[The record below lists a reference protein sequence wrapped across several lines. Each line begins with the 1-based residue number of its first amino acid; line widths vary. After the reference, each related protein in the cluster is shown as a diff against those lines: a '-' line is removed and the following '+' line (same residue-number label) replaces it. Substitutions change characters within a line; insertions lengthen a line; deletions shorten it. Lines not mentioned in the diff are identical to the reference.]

1 MSSMNDLTGQ
11 PVKPNE
17 PPSPAP
23 PIWAQP
29 PFDNLS
35 ANIILRSSDNIDFCV
50 HSVILSEASPF
61 FKDMF
66 SLQQPIVDRTKSN
79 NTVEY
84 RDGRPVITVGEDSR
98 TLDGLLRL
106 CYPITDPELKD
117 LLLVRPMLEAALKY
131 QMDEA
136 TAITRKAL
144 RSFAEKE
151 PLRIWAIACRLRL
164 EEDAHYAAQFTLQQT
179 SIADSFPQEMQEIT
193 AGPYFRLLKY
203 HRLRGAVDSN
213 FSFLSPPGPTCTA
226 KGQQESI
233 TAASLGF
240 VTHPLTDIIC
250 RSSDGVEFRTLKA
263 ILTMASPV
271 LHAFI
276 TSLQPTSHEGDAV
289 CTDLSTDNLPILTLD
304 EDSRTVSALL
314 RLCYP
319 VEAASTRIDDF
330 SIVQSV
336 LEAAKKYEMEMV
348 TLVLRKQWASF
359 VEVEPLRAY
368 FTAVHYKFDEC
379 ARQAAEKVLQRPVE
393 DVYVS
398 EMEGAS
404 AQTYYRLLRY
414 CEACRSTVATAL
426 SEYRTKLINDKHISD
441 DESCQ
446 EAVAAVYGAQSQRDY
461 GEQWDYGAQP
471 QRDYGEQQDY
481 STSAQQQYR
490 KQQDYM
496 YFKRVE
502 IRYRWKRWF
511 GQYLDTTSSW
521 EECLA
526 RAHSQDG
533 HIATLMEASL
543 NTPTSPWCKSCLPL
557 ARRFVSFADDVGLQT
572 KIAEVQLEL

>member
-11 PVKPNE
+11 PFEPNE

-29 PFDNLS
+29 PFDNPS

-50 HSVILSEASPF
+50 HSIILSEASPF
-61 FKDMF
+61 FKDLF
-66 SLQQPIVDRTKSN
+66 SLQQPIVDHTKSN
-79 NTVEY
+79 NTDEY
-84 RDGRPVITVGEDSR
+84 RDGRLVITVREDSR

-117 LLLVRPMLEAALKY
+117 LLLVRAMLEAALKY

-151 PLRIWAIACRLRL
+151 PLRIWAIACQLRL

-226 KGQQESI
+226 EGQQESI

-240 VTHPLTDIIC
+240 VAHPLADIIC

-263 ILTMASPV
+263 ILTMVSPV

-276 TSLQPTSHEGDAV
+276 TSLQPTSHEGDAIR
-289 CTDLSTDNLPILTLD
+289 TDLSADSLPILTLD
-304 EDSRTVSALL
+304 EDNRTVSALL

-319 VEAASTRIDDF
+319 VEAASMRIDDF
-330 SIVQSV
+330 SVVQSV
-336 LEAAKKYEMEMV
+336 LEAAKKYEMVMV
-348 TLVLRKQWASF
+348 TLVLRKQLASF

-379 ARQAAEKVLQRPVE
+379 AMQAAEKVVQRPVE

-398 EMEGAS
+398 EMEGVP
-404 AQTYYRLLRY
+404 AQTYHRLLRY
-414 CEACRSTVATAL
+414 CQACWSAVATAL
-426 SEYRTKLINDKHISD
+426 SKYRTKFID
-441 DESCQ
+441 DVHVSGDAACQ
-446 EAVAAVYGAQSQRDY
+446 AIPAVYNSLQAEEISVIDTLDHQCHCGALSATVYDGKRQRS
-461 GEQWDYGAQP
+461 
-471 QRDYGEQQDY
+471 RVLR
-481 STSAQQQYR
+481 YR
-490 KQQDYM
+490 CSC
-496 YFKRVE
+496 
-502 IRYRWKRWF
+502 RWKRWF
-511 GQYLDTTSSW
+511 GQHLDTTSSW
-521 EECLA
+521 DEC
-526 RAHSQDG
+526 RATAQSQDG
-533 HIATLMEASL
+533 HIATLMKASL
-543 NTPTSPWCKSCLPL
+543 SLRTSPWCESCLPL
-557 ARRFVSFADDVGLQT
+557 AWRLVSFADDVGLQT